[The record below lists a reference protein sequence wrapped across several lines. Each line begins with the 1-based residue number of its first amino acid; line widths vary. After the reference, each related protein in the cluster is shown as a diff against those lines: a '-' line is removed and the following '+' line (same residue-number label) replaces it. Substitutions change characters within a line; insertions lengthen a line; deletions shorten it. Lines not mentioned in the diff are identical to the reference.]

1 MESCEVRCPIGGRA
15 RGLPVLPAAQRA
27 FRGQTGQHAS
37 CPATASSSSSSPSNR
52 CLSPRSPLLLPEN
65 RLAPLDQRH
74 TQSALQTVACVVL
87 DKQMIPCLK
96 TRRALLRRVLYVS
109 AMRARL
115 TARAKPSSLWILPH
129 RNRALET
136 SQKIC
141 LSAPAFPCHA
151 RESKSCQ
158 VQYPQRLRPRCP
170 PSSASV
176 RDCTAMSSLTQAV
189 GDGFLDLR
197 ISEVNP
203 NEIEIDPRLMKR
215 RECTF
220 SLRGRE
226 EAELHTCWSGQTAC
240 TWPQHAA
247 PPALSNSRPQGQWA
261 FTTPVALALE
271 SLRRQGGEPSCIP
284 IFKNQRSPR
293 LCEKLAGPEYL
304 RRTTQRAKQPNSMLP
319 GGVRRVPSRQMPR
332 GKP

>member
-1 MESCEVRCPIGGRA
+1 
-15 RGLPVLPAAQRA
+15 
-27 FRGQTGQHAS
+27 
-37 CPATASSSSSSPSNR
+37 
-52 CLSPRSPLLLPEN
+52 
-65 RLAPLDQRH
+65 
-74 TQSALQTVACVVL
+74 
-87 DKQMIPCLK
+87 MIPCLK

-141 LSAPAFPCHA
+141 LSAPAFPCRA

-176 RDCTAMSSLTQAV
+176 RDCTANSSSTLEKERMQ
-189 GDGFLDLR
+189 
-197 ISEVNP
+197 I
-203 NEIEIDPRLMKR
+203 
-215 RECTF
+215 
-220 SLRGRE
+220 LRGGRE
-226 EAELHTCWSGQTAC
+226 KADLNTCWSGQTAC

-261 FTTPVALALE
+261 FTTPVTLPLE
-271 SLRRQGGEPSCIP
+271 SLRRQRGEPSCIP

-293 LCEKLAGPEYL
+293 LCAKLAGPEYL

>member
-1 MESCEVRCPIGGRA
+1 
-15 RGLPVLPAAQRA
+15 
-27 FRGQTGQHAS
+27 
-37 CPATASSSSSSPSNR
+37 
-52 CLSPRSPLLLPEN
+52 
-65 RLAPLDQRH
+65 
-74 TQSALQTVACVVL
+74 
-87 DKQMIPCLK
+87 MIPCLK

-141 LSAPAFPCHA
+141 LSAPAFPCRA

-176 RDCTAMSSLTQAV
+176 RDCTANSSSTLEKERMQ
-189 GDGFLDLR
+189 
-197 ISEVNP
+197 I
-203 NEIEIDPRLMKR
+203 
-215 RECTF
+215 
-220 SLRGRE
+220 LRGGRE
-226 EAELHTCWSGQTAC
+226 KADLNTCWSGQTAC

-261 FTTPVALALE
+261 FTTPVCTGSGVLAKAERGTLLHPYLQE
-271 SLRRQGGEPSCIP
+271 SEESKAVREARRSRIP
-284 IFKNQRSPR
+284 QKNH
-293 LCEKLAGPEYL
+293 PESE
-304 RRTTQRAKQPNSMLP
+304 AA
-319 GGVRRVPSRQMPR
+319 
-332 GKP
+332 